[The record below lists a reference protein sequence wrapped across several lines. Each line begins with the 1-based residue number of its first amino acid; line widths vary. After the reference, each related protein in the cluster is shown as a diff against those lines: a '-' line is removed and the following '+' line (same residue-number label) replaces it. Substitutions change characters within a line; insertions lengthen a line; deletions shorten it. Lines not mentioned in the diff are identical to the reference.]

1 MNRKISEL
9 FLRLPCFI
17 QDLAV
22 TAYDIK
28 SYRLRRTGE
37 YQQVRRYLE
46 DMEGR
51 GVDSLRIE
59 QENRLREFLRYVSGR
74 SRWFAGDPARRL
86 SDFPVLT
93 KDDLVGHLDSIATIR
108 ASEGIVSHTG
118 GTTGASL
125 KVYYYP
131 RDVQE
136 RAAFLDHFRAR
147 YGYELGMSTAWF
159 SGKAIATPTDVRN
172 GRCYRDDFVHRIR
185 YFSTFHINGDT
196 ARLYWEKL
204 GEFAPDYVVGFPSSV
219 YQICRAA
226 LERGERLVKPVVA
239 YFPTAETMLPIYRDV
254 ISEALGCQVR
264 DQYASSE
271 GAPFVFECPEGRMHM
286 HPLSGIFE
294 VVDSDLRPA
303 QEGELLVTSFS
314 TRGTPLIRYRIGD
327 RVRLAPKDERCPCGS
342 AHPVAAAI
350 EGRTS
355 DYVWSPTSGRINLGN
370 LSNCTKGISG
380 IRRFQVVQD
389 QPGAILVKVAATEAF
404 DPKQELA
411 FVDALRA
418 RTGEGMEIR
427 LQRVAE
433 IPVAASGKFR
443 IVINN
448 VRQQG

>member
-1 MNRKISEL
+1 
-9 FLRLPCFI
+9 
-17 QDLAV
+17 
-22 TAYDIK
+22 
-28 SYRLRRTGE
+28 
-37 YQQVRRYLE
+37 
-46 DMEGR
+46 
-51 GVDSLRIE
+51 
-59 QENRLREFLRYVSGR
+59 
-74 SRWFAGDPARRL
+74 
-86 SDFPVLT
+86 
-93 KDDLVGHLDSIATIR
+93 
-108 ASEGIVSHTG
+108 
-118 GTTGASL
+118 
-125 KVYYYP
+125 
-131 RDVQE
+131 
-136 RAAFLDHFRAR
+136 
-147 YGYELGMSTAWF
+147 
-159 SGKAIATPTDVRN
+159 
-172 GRCYRDDFVHRIR
+172 
-185 YFSTFHINGDT
+185 
-196 ARLYWEKL
+196 
-204 GEFAPDYVVGFPSSV
+204 
-219 YQICRAA
+219 
-226 LERGERLVKPVVA
+226 
-239 YFPTAETMLPIYRDV
+239 
-254 ISEALGCQVR
+254 
-264 DQYASSE
+264 
-271 GAPFVFECPEGRMHM
+271 MHM